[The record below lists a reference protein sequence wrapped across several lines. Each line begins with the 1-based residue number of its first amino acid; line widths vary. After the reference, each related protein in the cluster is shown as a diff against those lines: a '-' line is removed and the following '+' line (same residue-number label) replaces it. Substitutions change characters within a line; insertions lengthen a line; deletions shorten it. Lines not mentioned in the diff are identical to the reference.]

1 MRVCVYVC
9 MCVYVYYI
17 QYICMCMYICI
28 CVWVCVCACAC
39 VYVYVHVNVHVYVY
53 VHEARAMST
62 VHACTMMV
70 CHNTLSVHAIAIARP
85 TCMNVFPI
93 IANTCSTAFW
103 PALSNTTQPLT
114 QYHISAEFDPSSFG
128 RLAHVL
134 ATAINAFLPGGSKL

>member
-103 PALSNTTQPLT
+103 PALSRIQHSHSLSITYLLNLTHQALDVWLMCWPL
-114 QYHISAEFDPSSFG
+114 Q
-128 RLAHVL
+128 
-134 ATAINAFLPGGSKL
+134 